1 MSLCFD
7 TLDASCLVYFQAICL
22 LHGVC
27 GESQPL
33 DLFLLFGDDVHGHED
48 VEGVVNTPPDVLL
61 VVLLVSRRGTP
72 GKESGGVK
80 TRLFAKTVIQR
91 FLLTSILLLT
101 FHEAPGKTRRNI

>member
-48 VEGVVNTPPDVLL
+48 VEGVVNAPPDVLL
-61 VVLLVSRRGTP
+61 VVLLVSRRGAP
-72 GKESGGVK
+72 GEENGGVK
-80 TRLFAKTVIQR
+80 TYKTICQD
-91 FLLTSILLLT
+91 FDTT
-101 FHEAPGKTRRNI
+101 FSSYFEFCS